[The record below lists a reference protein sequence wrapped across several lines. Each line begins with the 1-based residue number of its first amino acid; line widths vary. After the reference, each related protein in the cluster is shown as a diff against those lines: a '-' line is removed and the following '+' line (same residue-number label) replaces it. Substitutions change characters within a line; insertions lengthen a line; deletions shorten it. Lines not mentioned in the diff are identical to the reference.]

1 MLGELEHLQSV
12 LEDIVKQT
20 KNPTVLPPAGED
32 LVREF
37 RLSDHHNY
45 DDQVNLIIT
54 SALVEKYP
62 VTAT

>member
-1 MLGELEHLQSV
+1 MSMLGELEHLQSV
-12 LEDIVKQT
+12 LEDIVRQT

-45 DDQVNLIIT
+45 DDQV
-54 SALVEKYP
+54 K
-62 VTAT
+62 